1 MESLVIYNETNI
13 YILSKLVALVRRE
26 TGHRHR
32 LNNQTAITAL
42 IRDAAGSADER
53 IHSYYRRFLE
63 NLTPE
68 QLAAFKQAGIDVPKD
83 LDRKPGLIPTSQSR
97 PFGYSVVKTG

>member
-13 YILSKLVALVRRE
+13 YILSKLVALVRRD

-32 LNNQTAITAL
+32 LNNQDAITAL
-42 IRDAAGSADER
+42 IRDAAESADER
-53 IHSYYRRFLE
+53 IQSYYRRFLE

-68 QLAAFKQAGIDVPKD
+68 QLSTFKQAGIDIPRE
-83 LDRKPGLIPTSQSR
+83 LDRKPGLIPSGQSR
-97 PFGYSVVKTG
+97 QFGYSTMKTG